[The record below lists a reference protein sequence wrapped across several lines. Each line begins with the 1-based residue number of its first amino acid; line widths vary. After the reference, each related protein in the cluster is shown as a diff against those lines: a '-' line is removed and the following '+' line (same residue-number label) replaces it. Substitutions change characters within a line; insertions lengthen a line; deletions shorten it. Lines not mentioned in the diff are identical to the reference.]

1 VVPLPP
7 TPLLP
12 LNRGISRRNMAGI
25 CFALMPCM
33 ILIVDDHLDTGR
45 LLARLLKSRG
55 HDAVAVG
62 SGQEGLDIL
71 PTLSPDLIILDK
83 CMPEMDGLT
92 VLRSIRADA
101 RSQSTPVLMYSAD
114 ENARDVEQARRLGAQ
129 GYMVKGTTPWEDI
142 YSTVARYV

>member
-1 VVPLPP
+1 
-7 TPLLP
+7 
-12 LNRGISRRNMAGI
+12 
-25 CFALMPCM
+25 M

-62 SGQEGLDIL
+62 SGREGLDIL

-83 CMPEMDGLT
+83 CMPEMDGMA

-101 RSQSTPVLMYSAD
+101 RSHATPVLFYSAD
-114 ENARDVEQARRLGAQ
+114 ENARDVEQARQLGAQ

-142 YSTVARYV
+142 VATVARYV